1 MKSALSL
8 FTLSLLLFI
17 SCTSFPEQEE
27 NKIHE
32 YKYEYRQFDNDPYNV
47 LEYTLS
53 NGLKVFMSLNPEE
66 PRISTNI
73 VVKAGSKNDPSD
85 ATGLAHYLEHMLFK
99 GTSQIGSKDWDTEKE
114 LLKQI
119 SDTYEQR
126 RTVTDDGERKQL
138 YALIDSLSVEAAK
151 YCIPNEYDKMIS
163 SLGAKGTNAY
173 TSLERTVYTN
183 DIPSNELERW
193 LMVES
198 ERFSELVLRL
208 FHTELEAVY
217 EEFNIGQDSDYRAAN
232 KALMEALFKK
242 HSYGTQ
248 TTIGTGEHLKN
259 PSMEKIH
266 EFFTTYYV
274 PNNMAIVLAG
284 DIDPDRT
291 VDLITKYFG
300 NFESKEVPEFTP
312 PQEDPIDS
320 VEIYDVYGR
329 DREWVT
335 IAFRLPG
342 VNSEDIPAAQMTA
355 NILSNGS
362 SGLMDLNL
370 LKDQKIL
377 SGWVYPGVYKDYSSF
392 ELVGNPREGQSLEE
406 VRDLLLSE
414 VQKVRNGEFEDWL
427 LPAVMKA
434 YKLQEYLSNQN
445 NVNRSYYISN
455 AFILEQDWQ
464 TVVDN
469 ISKLSELT
477 KENIVDFAN
486 RYLKDNN
493 YVVVNKFNGESNP
506 YKVEKPEIT
515 EIDLNRS
522 VESEFMSKFN
532 ETEADRIEPQFINYS
547 EEVRVD
553 SLTSG
558 IELSYVENKLSPT
571 FELRYILEMG
581 FLNDKDISLATQY
594 LEYIGTDE
602 YSASELEQEFYKL
615 GVKFGVYTSPD
626 RLYVSLYGLEDSLEA
641 GIRLFEHVIEKA
653 QADQSA
659 YDKFVEGKLKK
670 RKDAK
675 LSKYRILRSAMND
688 YARYGSDNPYKH
700 IIPEES
706 LKQKDVNQLVEQI
719 RNISNFKHEVYY
731 YGQKEMDEVVQLLN
745 EHHKTAPDLNDVPD
759 KKIFTELP
767 TNENT
772 VYFTHFDMVQVE
784 MMMKSNAGKYNPKT
798 EAISKLF
805 NEYFGSGLSSIVFQE
820 IRESRALAYSAYAY
834 YSNPGDTNKN
844 HYVNAYIGA
853 QTDKLPDAVDAM
865 LEIMNNMPEAEDQF
879 NQAKEAALK
888 KIESSRVGRDSYFW
902 IMRTKER
909 MNKDTNHE
917 ERVYNEMKKLTFED
931 MKTFYNETI
940 NGRDYT
946 FLVLGDRNK
955 VDMKKLEL
963 LGPVKELSLEEL
975 FGY

>member
-114 LLKQI
+114 LLQQI

-126 RTVTDDGERKQL
+126 RTVTDDEERKQL

-232 KALMEALFKK
+232 KALMKALFKK

-300 NFESKEVPEFTP
+300 NFESKEVPEFVP

-320 VEIYDVYGR
+320 VEVYDVYGR

-335 IAFRLPG
+335 IAFRFPG
-342 VNSEDIPAAQMTA
+342 VSSEDIPAAEMTA
-355 NILSNGS
+355 NIL
-362 SGLMDLNL
+362 
-370 LKDQKIL
+370 
-377 SGWVYPGVYKDYSSF
+377 
-392 ELVGNPREGQSLEE
+392 
-406 VRDLLLSE
+406 
-414 VQKVRNGEFEDWL
+414 
-427 LPAVMKA
+427 
-434 YKLQEYLSNQN
+434 
-445 NVNRSYYISN
+445 
-455 AFILEQDWQ
+455 
-464 TVVDN
+464 
-469 ISKLSELT
+469 
-477 KENIVDFAN
+477 AN
-486 RYLKDNN
+486 
-493 YVVVNKFNGESNP
+493 
-506 YKVEKPEIT
+506 
-515 EIDLNRS
+515 
-522 VESEFMSKFN
+522 
-532 ETEADRIEPQFINYS
+532 
-547 EEVRVD
+547 
-553 SLTSG
+553 
-558 IELSYVENKLSPT
+558 
-571 FELRYILEMG
+571 
-581 FLNDKDISLATQY
+581 
-594 LEYIGTDE
+594 
-602 YSASELEQEFYKL
+602 
-615 GVKFGVYTSPD
+615 
-626 RLYVSLYGLEDSLEA
+626 
-641 GIRLFEHVIEKA
+641 
-653 QADQSA
+653 
-659 YDKFVEGKLKK
+659 
-670 RKDAK
+670 
-675 LSKYRILRSAMND
+675 
-688 YARYGSDNPYKH
+688 
-700 IIPEES
+700 
-706 LKQKDVNQLVEQI
+706 
-719 RNISNFKHEVYY
+719 
-731 YGQKEMDEVVQLLN
+731 
-745 EHHKTAPDLNDVPD
+745 
-759 KKIFTELP
+759 
-767 TNENT
+767 
-772 VYFTHFDMVQVE
+772 
-784 MMMKSNAGKYNPKT
+784 
-798 EAISKLF
+798 
-805 NEYFGSGLSSIVFQE
+805 
-820 IRESRALAYSAYAY
+820 
-834 YSNPGDTNKN
+834 
-844 HYVNAYIGA
+844 
-853 QTDKLPDAVDAM
+853 
-865 LEIMNNMPEAEDQF
+865 
-879 NQAKEAALK
+879 
-888 KIESSRVGRDSYFW
+888 
-902 IMRTKER
+902 
-909 MNKDTNHE
+909 
-917 ERVYNEMKKLTFED
+917 
-931 MKTFYNETI
+931 
-940 NGRDYT
+940 
-946 FLVLGDRNK
+946 
-955 VDMKKLEL
+955 
-963 LGPVKELSLEEL
+963 
-975 FGY
+975 